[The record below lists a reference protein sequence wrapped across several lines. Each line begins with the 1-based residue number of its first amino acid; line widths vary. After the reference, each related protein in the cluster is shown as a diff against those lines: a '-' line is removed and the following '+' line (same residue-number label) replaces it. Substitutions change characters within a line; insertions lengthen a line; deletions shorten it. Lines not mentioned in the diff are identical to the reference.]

1 MEKQFYGMKTK
12 EISFSDEEIASLFGH
27 EAAEDERPERLREYY
42 FKNDIYEQIV
52 SDLPLKIVV
61 GHKGIG
67 KSALF
72 RIAQQEFDEKNIIT
86 ISLTPDDITGLSE
99 SSSSMLDLI
108 RVWKEGLTNIIVEKV
123 IEKIGAQKGD
133 KNNYIGNIV
142 SIIQKVAEQ
151 KIGNSIEKEKNSLI
165 NGFSRNKRIVIFIDD
180 LDRGWE
186 GKKTDIIRISAML
199 NAVRDLSRDNPTI
212 NFKVSLRTDV
222 YYLYRTNDESTD
234 KVESSVI
241 WLTWNNFGILALLA
255 KRIVTYFGGRVDEEK
270 LLKLRQ
276 YDLAKIL
283 NYVFEQRFEGRG
295 NWSEI
300 PVYRLLTSLIRKRPR
315 DLIKL
320 CTLAAREARK
330 NKKSKI
336 GTNEFNNVFESYS
349 HGRLQDTIIE
359 FRSELPDIERLLTNM
374 KPTKMQKKTSAV
386 FKFKTSELLEKVRNI
401 ETRGKFTFTNGK
413 VADTKDLCA
422 FMYKINFLTAR
433 KDKDNEIIRIY
444 FEENNFLM
452 SKFADFGFDWEIHP
466 AYRWAL
472 QPDNVLDILSSLP
485 LYKDV

>member
-1 MEKQFYGMKTK
+1 MEKNIYGIKPK
-12 EISFSDEEIASLFGH
+12 RISFSDEEIAALFGH

-42 FKNDIYEQIV
+42 FKNEIYEQII

-72 RIAQQEFDEKNIIT
+72 KVAQQEFDEKNIIT
-86 ISLTPDDITGLSE
+86 ISLTPDDIIELSE
-99 SSSSMLDLI
+99 SASSMLELI
-108 RVWKEGLTNIIVEKV
+108 RVWKLGLTNIIVEKV
-123 IEKIGAQKGD
+123 IEKFGVNKGD
-133 KNNYIGNIV
+133 KNNYIGNII
-142 SIIQKVAEQ
+142 SIIQKVIEG
-151 KIGNSIEKEKNSLI
+151 KIENSFEKERNSLI
-165 NGFSRNKRIVIFIDD
+165 NSFIKNKRIVIFIDD

-186 GKKTDIIRISAML
+186 GKKNDITRISAML
-199 NAVRDLSRDNPTI
+199 NAVRDLSRENPSI
-212 NFKVSLRTDV
+212 NFKISLRTDV

-234 KVESSVI
+234 KVESSVV
-241 WLTWNNFGILALLA
+241 WLTWNNFGILALLT
-255 KRIVTYFGGRVDEEK
+255 KRIVTYFGGNVNENE
-270 LLKLRQ
+270 LLRLRQ

-283 NYVFEQRFEGRG
+283 DYVFEPRFEGKG

-300 PVYRLLTSLIRKRPR
+300 PIYRLLTSLIRKRPR

-330 NKKSKI
+330 NKKDKI
-336 GTNEFNNVFESYS
+336 GTEEFNNVFETYS

-359 FRSELPDIERLLTNM
+359 FRSELPEIERLLTNM
-374 KPTKMQKKTSAV
+374 KPTKFQKTAGEA
-386 FKFKTSELLEKVRNI
+386 FKFKTSDLLNKVRNI
-401 ETRGKFTFTNGK
+401 ETRGKFTFSNGK
-413 VADTKDLCA
+413 IADTKDLCA

-433 KDKDNEIIRIY
+433 KDTNNGIVRKY

-452 SKFADFGFDWEIHP
+452 SRFADFGFDWEIHP

-472 QPDNVLDILSSLP
+472 QPDNALDVLTSLP
-485 LYKDV
+485 LYKE

>member
-1 MEKQFYGMKTK
+1 MSYEMKEKKV
-12 EISFSDEEIASLFGH
+12 SFSDEEIAALFGY
-27 EAAEDERPERLREYY
+27 EAAEDERPNRLREYY
-42 FKNDIYEQIV
+42 FKNDIYDQIV
-52 SDLPLKIVV
+52 SNLPLKIVV

-72 RIAQQEFDEKNIIT
+72 KVAQQEFDEKNIIT
-86 ISLTPDDITGLSE
+86 ISLTPDDIIDLKDTAE
-99 SSSSMLDLI
+99 SMLELI
-108 RVWKEGLTNIIVEKV
+108 RVWKLGLKNIILDKV
-123 IEKIGAQKGD
+123 IEKIGIKIGD
-133 KNNYIGNIV
+133 KNNRIG
-142 SIIQKVAEQ
+142 SIISILQKIFEQ
-151 KIGNSIEKEKNSLI
+151 RIGNSIEEEKKSLI
-165 NGFSRNKRIVIFIDD
+165 STFINNKRIVIFIDD

-186 GKKTDIIRISAML
+186 GKKNDITRISAML
-199 NAVRDLSRDNPTI
+199 NAVRDLSRDNPGI

-234 KVESSVI
+234 KVESCVV

-255 KRIVTYFGGRVDEEK
+255 KRIVTYFGGSASEDE
-270 LLKLRQ
+270 LLKLHQ
-276 YDLAKIL
+276 PDLARIL
-283 NYVFEQRFEGRG
+283 DYVFEQRFEGRG
-295 NWSEI
+295 AWSEI

-320 CTLAAREARK
+320 CTLSAREAKK
-330 NKKSKI
+330 NKKNKI
-336 GTNEFNNVFESYS
+336 GTEEFNRVFESYS

-359 FRSELPDIERLLTNM
+359 FRSELPEIERLLTNM
-374 KPTKMQKKTSAV
+374 KPSKMKKTTGEA
-386 FKFKTSELLEKVRNI
+386 FKFKTPELLEKVRNI
-401 ETRGKFTFTNGK
+401 ESRGKFTFSNGK
-413 VADTKDLCA
+413 IADTKDLCA

-433 KDKDNEIIRIY
+433 KDNDNEIIRKY

-485 LYKDV
+485 LYKD